1 MLTTLYIKDFAL
13 IDELEVNFG
22 AGLTILTGQ
31 TGAGKSIII
40 GALNMVLGERA
51 DTEVIRHGAS
61 KAISEATL
69 QVEKTCVLQSIF
81 SENELEWQSPLVIRR
96 EIRESGSRAFVNDSP
111 VPIHVLKS
119 IGDVLVDLHG
129 QHDHQLLL
137 KEEHH
142 RNFLDQF
149 APIRP
154 VLAAYQAELSR
165 TKMIHIKLNEIIK
178 NDKQLREKLELYKFQ
193 FKELKEANIQDGEEE
208 ELLQE
213 MRLLDNA
220 EILDQK
226 ANSIR
231 EIGTDGEINLV
242 DLLAKLEDELEDL
255 NRIDSGFEQFLS
267 EIQTAKISFNELFR
281 FTESYQSSIEFNP
294 ARLETLRQRHTELK
308 RLQKKYHLSVA
319 ELIELR
325 DDLAAKINQTENLDV
340 EREKLEQEFK
350 HACVSLS
357 KKALDLR
364 EIRKTVGKDLARQ
377 VEQELNLLG
386 ISHSIF
392 EVKLIPQEKTN
403 GWISL
408 DSHSLD
414 SGEFGSDLVA
424 FYITTNK
431 GIEPKPLS
439 KTASGGEIS
448 RVMLA
453 LKSIFAQE
461 QSLPLMIF
469 DEIDIGISGEIS
481 EKVGRSMRKLSKKC
495 QILCIT
501 HQPQIAS
508 YADFHFKVQ
517 KSESETDTT
526 TQIIPLS
533 AQEHIREVAALMS
546 GEQLTDASLE
556 SARLMINSAV
566 NA

>member
-13 IDELEVNFG
+13 IDELEVEFD

-40 GALNMVLGERA
+40 GALNMILGERA

-69 QVEKTCVLQSIF
+69 KVEKTPVLQTIF
-81 SENELEWQSPLVIRR
+81 AEYDLEWQSPLVIRR

-149 APIRP
+149 ASIRP
-154 VLAAYQAELSR
+154 VLAAYQAELLR
-165 TKMIHIKLNEIIK
+165 TKAIHTKLNELLR
-178 NDKQLREKLELYKFQ
+178 NDKQIREKLELYKFQ
-193 FKELKEANIQDGEEE
+193 FKELKEANLAEGEEE
-208 ELLQE
+208 EILQE

-226 ANSIR
+226 ATSIR
-231 EIGTDGEINLV
+231 EIGTEGEINLM
-242 DLLAKLEDELEDL
+242 DLLAKIEDELEDL

-281 FTESYQSSIEFNP
+281 FTESYQSAIEFNP
-294 ARLETLRQRHTELK
+294 ERLETLRQRHTELK
-308 RLQKKYHLSVA
+308 RLQKKYHLSLA
-319 ELIELR
+319 ELIELKN
-325 DDLAAKINQTENLDV
+325 DLEAKLNQTENLDI

-350 HACVSLS
+350 KACEVLS
-357 KKALDLR
+357 KKAQELR
-364 EIRKTVGKDLARQ
+364 EIRIKVGADLARQ
-377 VEQELNLLG
+377 VEKELSLLG
-386 ISHSIF
+386 IGHSIF
-392 EVKLIPQEKTN
+392 EVKLIPQIKNN
-403 GWISL
+403 GWISI
-408 DSHSLD
+408 DSS
-414 SGEFGSDLVA
+414 SFEAGEFGSDLVA

-469 DEIDIGISGEIS
+469 DEIDTGISGEVS

-508 YADFHFKVQ
+508 YADFHFKVH
-517 KSESETDTT
+517 KSESETDTIT
-526 TQIIPLS
+526 KIIRLN

-556 SARLMINSAV
+556 SARLMINRALNS
-566 NA
+566 